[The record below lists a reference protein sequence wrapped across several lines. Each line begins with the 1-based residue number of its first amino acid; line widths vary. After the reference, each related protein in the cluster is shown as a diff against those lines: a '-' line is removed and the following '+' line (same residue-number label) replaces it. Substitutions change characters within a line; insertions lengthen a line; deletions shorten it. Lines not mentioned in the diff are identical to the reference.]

1 MTGTAVISGG
11 QVAEAS
17 FRVDL
22 TAITVNGKPQAQFA
36 RSLST
41 RTYPDATI
49 TLAGP
54 VTPGP
59 AFASGG
65 AVTVTVRARLTM
77 HGVSRLV
84 TFPVSARRD
93 GSALQL
99 TGTIPVA
106 FSAWDITEPAGSLG
120 TLADRG
126 EAEFLLVLRQP

>member
-1 MTGTAVISGG
+1 M
-11 QVAEAS
+11 
-17 FRVDL
+17 
-22 TAITVNGKPQAQFA
+22 
-36 RSLST
+36 
-41 RTYPDATI
+41 
-49 TLAGP
+49 
-54 VTPGP
+54 TPGP

-65 AVTVTVRARLTM
+65 AVTVTVRARLSM

-106 FSAWDITEPAGSLG
+106 FSAWDITGPGGFGFLGSL
-120 TLADRG
+120 ADHG